1 MTKVT
6 KWMKVTA
13 RSIDIVQSFADEE
26 EISIIVL
33 PPVTPDL
40 VCSVQ
45 LHSIS
50 SVLLYEVKLLKKKY
64 NDAIS
69 VIESAE
75 ENDWCSDGS
84 TSY

>member
-1 MTKVT
+1 MTNVS

-13 RSIDIVQSFADEE
+13 RSSDIVKSFADEE
-26 EISIIVL
+26 EISIIVI
-33 PPVTPDL
+33 PSATPDL
-40 VCSVQ
+40 LCSVQ

-69 VIESAE
+69 VIESA
-75 ENDWCSDGS
+75 
-84 TSY
+84 

>member
-1 MTKVT
+1 MTNVT

-13 RSIDIVQSFADEE
+13 RSSDIVQSFADEE
-26 EISIIVL
+26 EISIIVI
-33 PPVTPDL
+33 PSATPDL

-50 SVLLYEVKLLKKKY
+50 SVLLYEVKLSKKKY

>member
-1 MTKVT
+1 MTNVT

-13 RSIDIVQSFADEE
+13 RSSDIVKSFADEE
-26 EISIIVL
+26 EISIIVI
-33 PPVTPDL
+33 PSATPDL

-50 SVLLYEVKLLKKKY
+50 PVLFYEVKLLKKKY

-69 VIESAE
+69 VIESA
-75 ENDWCSDGS
+75 
-84 TSY
+84 